1 MKKEHMKKAITIIML
16 WMMVIIPTY
25 ATGQRG
31 DWIYWKD
38 GGLHRMLATP
48 LWSNEDEGVK
58 NLLKQW
64 SDNFSSTDNW
74 DGYTGFWSIKGNTLY
89 LDSVRP
95 DKGQTLYP
103 AKMPEFKKYLR
114 GGRVVASWVTDTL
127 RIVFGTQI
135 YYEHSGFNRYYE
147 HEEFVAVKN
156 GVVGTVQSYDQK
168 CIFEEKT
175 ELEMAQLYPPFN
187 KSLEEKLKK
196 QFPDITH
203 QRYLIYRVRYTGA
216 DPTSPTGI
224 TFTIR
229 NKENMDKNLVT
240 FLKQEIGSFLLEHH
254 VQPLY
259 LIKGKPW
266 YSNSTFPFL

>member
-16 WMMVIIPTY
+16 WMMAIIPAN

-58 NLLKQW
+58 DLLKQW

-74 DGYTGFWSIKGNTLY
+74 DGHTGFWSIKGNTLY

-168 CIFEEKT
+168 CIFKDWINEENFQKIHST
-175 ELEMAQLYPPFN
+175 FC
-187 KSLEEKLKK
+187 KSLQEKLKK
-196 QFPDITH
+196 EFPEIAPT
-203 QRYLIYRVRYTGA
+203 RYIISRVRYTGP
-216 DPTSPTGI
+216 DLTHPTGV
-224 TFTIR
+224 TFSFIR
-229 NKENMDKNLVT
+229 PQNMDRR
-240 FLKQEIGSFLLEHH
+240 LEAFRRTR
-254 VQPLY
+254 QTLWSRPCRC
-259 LIKGKPW
+259 
-266 YSNSTFPFL
+266 